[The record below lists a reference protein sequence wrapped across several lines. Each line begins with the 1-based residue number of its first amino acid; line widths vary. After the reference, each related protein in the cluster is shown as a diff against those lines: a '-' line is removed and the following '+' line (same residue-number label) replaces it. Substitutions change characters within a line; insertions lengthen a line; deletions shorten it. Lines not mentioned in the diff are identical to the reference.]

1 MSRASARIV
10 LNLVDVTAKEDG
22 EYATN
27 DIYNQCN
34 IDLLD
39 NEDNYTTK
47 KYATCEQDIF
57 LLDGSFTLM
66 DDDIESSDFCYWSN
80 NLSDSKGKYK
90 TNPTIT
96 RQFDATHSS
105 AGITL
110 TFDSNYPL
118 PKLLKISLY
127 DYEGTLLNEA
137 EVSPDSWYN
146 YFVSMRTNDY
156 KKMVIEFEEVNPYQ
170 RARLKSI
177 VYGQTLEYSESSDK
191 NLSSATLLE
200 NTNMYSIEVPISTS
214 SIKLVDT
221 DELFN
226 ITNPEGL
233 YSMLQE
239 RQKIEIYEKLSNE
252 SSERLMAVHYIK
264 EWETEN
270 GNTSI
275 FSCQDIVGLLDGG
288 SFKGNLYEG
297 VSAGDI
303 VKEIFDDFG
312 FNKYELDE
320 QLASNMLYGV
330 IKPCTHREA
339 LQQVMFAIN
348 GCVDTSRNETIVLK
362 KVSKNKHTTISND
375 REFLSPQYTITQANF
390 VSGVEVTAHN
400 YIKDYEISQA
410 YSGTLS
416 SGTYEVTFSEPFD
429 KDNLVA
435 TNCTILNSGNFY
447 AQIEVSQSAEVKIEG
462 YKYTDYTSLYL
473 VQSDELPSGTKPKIN
488 QISDATLVSRSNA
501 RIIARNLYEYY
512 QYRLEHSL
520 SIICDDERIGTFS
533 QIQTPNGNMT
543 SMLINELDIELTKGF
558 IASVSGVGYA
568 LREKDFLY
576 TGHELVSGEK
586 WGII

>member
-1 MSRASARIV
+1 MRASARVV

-22 EYATN
+22 EYASN
-27 DIYNQCN
+27 DIYNLCD
-34 IDLLD
+34 ISLLD

-47 KYATCEQDIF
+47 KYATCEQDMF
-57 LLDGSFTLM
+57 LLDGSYTLM
-66 DDDIESSDFCYWSN
+66 DSPKSNDFCYWSN
-80 NLSDSKGKYK
+80 SLSDENGKFK
-90 TNPTIT
+90 SNPTIT
-96 RQFDATHSS
+96 RQFEATHSS

-118 PKLLKISLY
+118 PKLMKISLY
-127 DYEGTLLNEA
+127 DYENTLLNEL
-137 EVSPDSWYN
+137 EFTPSEWYN
-146 YFVSMRTNDY
+146 YFVSLRTNDY
-156 KKMVIEFEEVNPYQ
+156 KKMVIEFKEAKPYQ
-170 RARLKSI
+170 RIRLKSI
-177 VYGQTLEYSESSDK
+177 VYGQTLEYSEESDK

-200 NTNMYSIEVPISTS
+200 NTNMYSIEIPISTS
-214 SIKLVDT
+214 SIKLIDT

-239 RQKIEIYEKLSNE
+239 RQKVEIYEKLSNE
-252 SSERLMAVHYIK
+252 MSERLMAVHYIK
-264 EWETEN
+264 EWQTEN
-270 GNTSI
+270 GNAST
-275 FSCQDIVGLLDGG
+275 FDCQDIVGLLDGG
-288 SFKGNLYEG
+288 SFKGNLYDG
-297 VSAGDI
+297 VKAGDI

-312 FNKYELDE
+312 FTKYELDE
-320 QLASNMLYGV
+320 QLASNELYGV

-348 GCVDTSRNETIVLK
+348 GCVDTSRSETITLR

-375 REFLSPQYTITQANF
+375 REFLSPQYTITQTNF

-400 YIKDYEISQA
+400 YIKDYNTSQA

-429 KDNLVA
+429 KENLIA
-435 TNCTILNSGNFY
+435 TNCEILSCGNFY
-447 AQIEVSQSAEVKIEG
+447 ATIEVPTSDEVKIEG

-473 VQSDELPSGTKPKIN
+473 VQSDNLPSGTKPKIN
-488 QISDATLVSRSNA
+488 QISDATLVSKSNA

-520 SIICDDERIGTFS
+520 NIICEDERIGTFS

-568 LREKDFLY
+568 LRKKDFLY
-576 TGHELVSGEK
+576 TGNELIAGEK
-586 WGII
+586 WGVI